1 MSVVDRR
8 SVVGI
13 FSHPDAWMAAASGLR
28 AKGVKGLEGWAPFP
42 CTAWKRPWA
51 LSVALLVVLFCLC

>member
-13 FSHPDAWMAAASGLR
+13 FSHPDVWMAAATALR
-28 AKGVKGLEGWAPFP
+28 AKG
-42 CTAWKRPWA
+42 
-51 LSVALLVVLFCLC
+51 